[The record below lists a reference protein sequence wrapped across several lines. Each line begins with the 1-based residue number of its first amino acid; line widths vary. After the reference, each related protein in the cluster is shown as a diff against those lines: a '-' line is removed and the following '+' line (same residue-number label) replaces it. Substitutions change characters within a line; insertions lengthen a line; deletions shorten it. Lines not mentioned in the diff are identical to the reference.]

1 MLWLTKLLFT
11 LWAAEWFSSVL
22 IFSCVFKCC
31 ERMNFFSNFEQLNG
45 FSSVWIIS
53 LVFQCSDWLYF
64 FSNFEA
70 AEWFFIGM
78 NFFTFLQMLWLT
90 DLFSHFEQLNG
101 FSSVWIISRAF
112 KCCDCQIHD
121 VMKIFSCTCTH
132 VAEKSREYDEQRC
145 YQMCDKSSLYMYFK
159 KLVFSGF
166 SLPVEPG
173 IRIFFRHNLA
183 PIMGLI
189 LRPQPQRLVV

>member
-1 MLWLTKLLFT
+1 MSSNAVNGWTSFQTLSSLTVFHQYELFHLSSNALIDCTSFQT
-11 LWAAEWFSSVL
+11 L
-22 IFSCVFKCC
+22 
-31 ERMNFFSNFEQLNG
+31 RQLNG
-45 FSSVWIIS
+45 FSSVWIFS
-53 LVFQCSDWLYF
+53 RFSKCFDWL
-64 FSNFEA
+64 
-70 AEWFFIGM
+70 
-78 NFFTFLQMLWLT
+78 TF
-90 DLFSHFEQLNG
+90 FSHFEQLNG

-166 SLPVEPG
+166 SLPVEPE
-173 IRIFFRHNLA
+173 IRIFFTITWL
-183 PIMGLI
+183 
-189 LRPQPQRLVV
+189 Q